1 MGVLEGRAAL
11 VVGVA
16 NKRSIAWA
24 IAQKLDAAGCRLAL
38 SYQNERTE
46 RDVRRLAETLEH
58 GPVPVMPLDVTD
70 DDQLDAA
77 VAQAADELGRI
88 DILVHAVAFARAED
102 LSGRYVDTSREG
114 FMTALDISAYSFT
127 ALARRVEPHMVAAGG
142 GSIITLSY
150 LAAERAVPG
159 YNVMGIAKSAL
170 ESMVRLL
177 AWELGEHGIRV
188 NAISAGPVRTLAAR
202 GIPGFAEMTEGIAA
216 RSPLRRDIDADE
228 VGESALFLCTPGSK
242 AITGEVLHVDAGY
255 HAMGL

>member
-77 VAQAADELGRI
+77 VARAADELGRI

-127 ALARRVEPHMVAAGG
+127 ALARRVEPHMAAVGG

-159 YNVMGIAKSAL
+159 YNVMGIAKSTL

-202 GIPGFAEMTEGIAA
+202 GIPGFGSMADKASERA
-216 RSPLRRDIDADE
+216 PLRRDITADE
-228 VGESALFLCTPGSK
+228 VGDAALFLASPLS
-242 AITGEVLHVDAGY
+242 ASVTGETMFVDAGF
-255 HAMGL
+255 HAMGF